1 MMTKPIKLLVVD
13 DEPNMCRILQAT
25 LQREGYD
32 VQSASNG
39 REALKALKSFPAQ
52 VVITDL
58 RMPVLDGMGLLR
70 EITVQHADI
79 PVIFITA
86 HGSIENAV
94 EAIKAGAFDYISKP
108 FDIEELRLVIAKA
121 ALTYQLNREECHD
134 SGVVKNAGIVASSN
148 QIKEVLR
155 LVDRVAESPTT
166 ILITGESGTG
176 KELVAQLIHKLS
188 LRRTE
193 PFIRINCAAVPETLL
208 ESEFFGY
215 EKGAF
220 TGAVTSKPGRFEL
233 ADRGTLF
240 LDEIGE
246 ISREMQVK
254 LLRVLQEREFERV
267 GGLKTIR
274 VDVRLVVA
282 TNLDL
287 EKAVQDGRF
296 RQDLFY
302 RLNVVRIHLPPLR
315 DRPEDIPPLIE
326 HFIGEF
332 SRRLNRTITGISPEA
347 VQLLCR
353 YQWPGNIRELENVME
368 RAVLL
373 SSDTRLSL
381 QDFDLVSQGTHD
393 KSEIPSDEPALFK
406 DYIAQETE
414 KLEKRLLES
423 ALNEAGWNV
432 TKASRML
439 GLSRKGLQL
448 KMRKYGFHAGPPESR
463 N

>member
-1 MMTKPIKLLVVD
+1 MNRPINLLVVD
-13 DEPNMCRILQAT
+13 DEPNMRRILQAT
-25 LQREGYD
+25 LQREGYEVRTAAD
-32 VQSASNG
+32 G
-39 REALKALKSFPAQ
+39 RDALGILKSFPAQ

-58 RMPVLDGMGLLR
+58 RMPVMDGMALLH
-70 EITVQHADI
+70 EINQKHADI

-108 FDIEELRLVIAKA
+108 FDNDELRVVLAKA
-121 ALTYQLNREECHD
+121 AMTYRLNREECHD
-134 SGVVKNAGIVASSN
+134 SNVIRDAGIIASSH
-148 QIKEVLR
+148 QIKEVLK
-155 LVDRVAESPTT
+155 LVERVAGSPTT

-176 KELVAQLIHKLS
+176 KELIAQLIHKLS
-188 LRRTE
+188 LRKNE

-220 TGAVTSKPGRFEL
+220 TGAIHSKPGRFEL
-233 ADRGTLF
+233 ADKGTLF

-254 LLRVLQEREFERV
+254 LLRMLQEREFERV

-287 EKAVQDGRF
+287 EKAVQEGRF

-315 DRPEDIPPLIE
+315 ERPLDIPPLIE
-326 HFIGEF
+326 HFMREF
-332 SRRLNRTITGISPEA
+332 SNRLNRSIKGISAEA
-347 VQLLCR
+347 IEMLCR

-373 SSDTRLSL
+373 CPDSL
-381 QDFDLVSQGTHD
+381 LTARDFDLCSLTAHD
-393 KSEIPSDEPALFK
+393 GDSTFTGAPSHFK
-406 DYIAQETE
+406 DTIAHETE

-423 ALNEAGWNV
+423 ALEESGGNV
-432 TKASRML
+432 TKTARLL

-448 KMRKYGFHAGPPESR
+448 KMRKYGLHAGNS
-463 N
+463 

>member
-1 MMTKPIKLLVVD
+1 MNRPINLLVVD
-13 DEPNMCRILQAT
+13 DEPNMRRILQAT
-25 LQREGYD
+25 LQREGYAVRTAAD
-32 VQSASNG
+32 G
-39 REALKALKSFPAQ
+39 REALEILQSFPAQ

-58 RMPVLDGMGLLR
+58 RMPVMDGMTLLH
-70 EITVQHADI
+70 EINQTHADI

-108 FDIEELRLVIAKA
+108 FDNDELRVILAKA
-121 ALTYQLNREECHD
+121 AMTYRLNREECHD
-134 SGVVKNAGIVASSN
+134 SNVIRDAGIIASSH
-148 QIKEVLR
+148 QLKEVLK
-155 LVDRVAESPTT
+155 LVERVAGSPTT

-176 KELVAQLIHKLS
+176 KELIAQLIHKLS
-188 LRRTE
+188 LRKNE

-220 TGAVTSKPGRFEL
+220 TGAINTKPGRFEL
-233 ADRGTLF
+233 ADKGTLF

-254 LLRVLQEREFERV
+254 LLRMLQEREFERV

-315 DRPEDIPPLIE
+315 ERPLDIPPLID
-326 HFIGEF
+326 HFIREF
-332 SRRLNRTITGISPEA
+332 SRRLNRSIKGISSEA
-347 VQLLCR
+347 VEMLCR

-373 SSDTRLSL
+373 CQDSILSPR
-381 QDFDLVSQGTHD
+381 DFDLFSMDDQKGD
-393 KSEIPSDEPALFK
+393 RSASGEPSHFK
-406 DYIAQETE
+406 DMIAHETE
-414 KLEKRLLES
+414 KLEKRLLER
-423 ALNEAGWNV
+423 ALEESGGNV
-432 TKASRML
+432 TKTARLL

-448 KMRKYGFHAGPPESR
+448 KMRKYGFHAGSTDSR
-463 N
+463 A